1 MKIIIE
7 GYEIYGT
14 PEEVEKLLEIKA
26 NKKSERKPVMISTV
40 KEKVS
45 FRPARVRQSTPAYD
59 QSAGSPGPNGHPKY
73 WKDGQCQGVTNS
85 VRKGSRCRKGAEPG
99 SDFCFMHAPGN
110 PHMPTSGVYHPDC
123 L

>member
-7 GYEIYGT
+7 GYEIHGT

-45 FRPARVRQSTPAYD
+45 FRPARVQQSPPAYD
-59 QSAGSPGPNGHPKY
+59 RFAGSPGPNGHPKF
-73 WKDGQCQGVTNS
+73 WEHGQCQGQTVS
-85 VRKGSRCRKGAEPG
+85 GSRCRKGARRNR
-99 SDFCFMHAPGN
+99 DFCEMHLPEGGCA
-110 PHMPTSGVYHPDC
+110 TSGVYHPDC